1 MDLVD
6 ALATQLQL
14 PENAARGLAGQVL
27 GLIEDTVREQVSFGV
42 AARLRDAVPEMA
54 QWQVSAPTLRPGAL
68 FLADLQPSPRGLGD
82 QAELHALLERF
93 SVHARESSAIN
104 TLALRFLSSRLE
116 ASVVAA
122 ISKVVKT

>member
-68 FLADLQPSPRGLGD
+68 FLADLPPSPRGLGD

-104 TLALRFLSSRLE
+104 ALALRFLSSRLE